1 MTSSAP
7 SDSSTRR
14 RDRDRVRDACVFCAR
29 RENLRRTVRIA
40 LVVGVLL
47 TVINQSG
54 VIAAGDATTVTW
66 VRCGLNFVVP
76 FLVSNAG
83 LLSGR
88 R

>member
-1 MTSSAP
+1 M
-7 SDSSTRR
+7 
-14 RDRDRVRDACVFCAR
+14 FCAR

-40 LVVGVLL
+40 LVGVLL

-54 VIAAGDATTVTW
+54 VIAAADAATVTW

>member
-1 MTSSAP
+1 
-7 SDSSTRR
+7 
-14 RDRDRVRDACVFCAR
+14 VFCAR

-47 TVINQSG
+47 TVIQPERG

-66 VRCGLNFVVP
+66 ARCGLNFVVP